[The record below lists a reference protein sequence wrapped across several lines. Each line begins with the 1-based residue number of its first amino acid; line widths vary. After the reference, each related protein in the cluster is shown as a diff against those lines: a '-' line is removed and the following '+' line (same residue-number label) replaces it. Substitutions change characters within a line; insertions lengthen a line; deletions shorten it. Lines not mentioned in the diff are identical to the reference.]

1 MRKAQAAA
9 GSLIFLLLTPG
20 VVVGLVPWWITGW
33 RSRESSLDMIALR
46 LLGGGLLLVGLAV
59 LLHAFLRFVVE
70 GLGTPA
76 PVAPTADLVVG
87 GPYRFVRNPMYLA
100 VLSTLIGQALL
111 LGQVALLW
119 YAAAVAFA
127 QAAFVHLYEEPL
139 LRSRFG
145 HQYEEYS
152 TAVPAWLPRFSPWRA
167 GRSTSVEASSRPGE
181 IGHTASVLETSGQ
194 SAGVEATKQRVR
206 PRVLGQPLW

>member
-9 GSLIFLLLTPG
+9 GSLIFLLLAPG

-33 RSRESSLDMIALR
+33 RSRQSFLDMIALR
-46 LLGGGLLLVGLAV
+46 LLGGGLLVVGLAV

-145 HQYEEYS
+145 HQYEEYRA
-152 TAVPAWLPRFSPWRA
+152 AVPAWLPRFSPWRA
-167 GRSTSVEASSRPGE
+167 GEVD
-181 IGHTASVLETSGQ
+181 
-194 SAGVEATKQRVR
+194 QR
-206 PRVLGQPLW
+206 